1 MRILGFMSGTS
12 LDGVD
17 AAILSSDGEEIHDF
31 GPTHLTSFS
40 TEERAIVKEATEQF
54 VATGTAESKLLEE
67 ADDIIVDA
75 HVRCARELLS
85 KSGAGTIE
93 LIGYHGQTVLHRPDR
108 GLTIQIGDPN
118 KIAHTLGVQVDAD
131 LRQASTEEDTSE
143 LQS

>member
-93 LIGYHGQTVLHRPDR
+93 LIGYPGQTVLHRPER
-108 GLTIQIGDPN
+108 GLAIQKIGRRS
-118 KIAHTLGVQVDAD
+118 GRERVCQYV
-131 LRQASTEEDTSE
+131 
-143 LQS
+143 

>member
-93 LIGYHGQTVLHRPDR
+93 LDRKSVVEGKRGSVSVDLGGR
-108 GLTIQIGDPN
+108 GLIKKTKTI
-118 KIAHTLGVQVDAD
+118 
-131 LRQASTEEDTSE
+131 
-143 LQS
+143 

>member
-54 VATGTAESKLLEE
+54 VATGPAASKLLVE
-67 ADDIIVDA
+67 ADD
-75 HVRCARELLS
+75 RS
-85 KSGAGTIE
+85 
-93 LIGYHGQTVLHRPDR
+93 
-108 GLTIQIGDPN
+108 
-118 KIAHTLGVQVDAD
+118 
-131 LRQASTEEDTSE
+131 EEHTSE
-143 LQS
+143 LQSLMRISYAVFCFKKKIIILLI